1 MTGPFDL
8 TSRVAVVTGANSRI
22 GLGMALGLAA
32 AGAKI
37 AVVGRSAEKNQAAVA
52 KITEAAC
59 EAMAIE
65 ADVVQEDDCRRL
77 VREAGARSSAS
88 DFITGAAIPVD
99 GHIRLKSEIG
109 LPAPLRP

>member
-8 TSRVAVVTGANSRI
+8 TGRVAVVTGPNSGI

-37 AVVGRSAEKNQAAVA
+37 AVVGRGADKNQAAMA
-52 KITEAAC
+52 KIAEAGG

-65 ADVVQEDDCRRL
+65 ADVMQEDDCRRL
-77 VREAGARSSAS
+77 VPRGRRLLGRSTSWSTMPAPISAS
-88 DFITGAAIPVD
+88 RPRRTRLPSGTGC
-99 GHIRLKSEIG
+99 
-109 LPAPLRP
+109 